1 MPSSGGSVSDAPMQK
16 TVDGQPHQLAYIT
29 PGEAQTLVDQGGK
42 PTMTNEGVMAYPPSD
57 NYGGNHS
64 SKSNEN
70 SASNQGSDRGHSR
83 FDSGSGY
90 YGGSTK
96 TTTTTSSNDNN
107 RENYISEQ
115 YNQPRSTSKSFDYE
129 TEVYKGDVN
138 IDAGYGQGKITS
150 AVYDAKTGKTNIE
163 QTVGIIDTATYQT
176 ANLQA
181 YLDSPDVSDKEKVS
195 TLNALQALSN
205 SNVKSSKLNN
215 VMGGQKTKDFVV
227 ENLDL
232 ALGNIKN
239 QTKNS
244 KYTSLIDENAKT
256 ARAQLDD
263 DGLVGVIKSGG
274 IIGTA
279 VNQLTDHF
287 KNNKALKTLGY
298 TGKVIK
304 EGGPS
309 GRGTDLLTG
318 VQSQGDRDAKN
329 QLAPN
334 APFIQTGT
342 QKPDSVAAKF
352 FGNSSNNFKFSF
364 ENEYG
369 KALARQKTLL
379 NKPSAVGLLAVN
391 QSPFYNWL
399 KDNSLDKGIL

>member
-1 MPSSGGSVSDAPMQK
+1 MSGG
-16 TVDGQPHQLAYIT
+16 
-29 PGEAQTLVDQGGK
+29 GG
-42 PTMTNEGVMAYPPSD
+42 
-57 NYGGNHS
+57 
-64 SKSNEN
+64 
-70 SASNQGSDRGHSR
+70 
-83 FDSGSGY
+83 GSGND
-90 YGGSTK
+90 G
-96 TTTTTSSNDNN
+96 SNDMQVSGM
-107 RENYISEQ
+107 EAAMSTEKGISTHAESRVGPSQSQRDNDGYSSMDNEEQ
-115 YNQPRSTSKSFDYE
+115 AAYDAKYSAPDTSTVGMASDSSFKDAQPPPGVSQAFDYE
-129 TEVYKGDVN
+129 TEAYQGDVN
-138 IDAGYGQGKITS
+138 IDAGYGPGKITS

-181 YLDSPDVSDKEKVS
+181 YLDSPDVSDKDKVS

-215 VMGGQKTKDFVV
+215 VMGGQDTKDFVV

-244 KYTSLIDENAKT
+244 KYTSLIDENART
-256 ARAQLDD
+256 AKQQLDD
-263 DGLVGVIKSGG
+263 DGLIGVIKQGG

-318 VQSQGDRDAKN
+318 VQSQGDRDAMN
-329 QLAPN
+329 QLAPS
-334 APFIQTGT
+334 APFITTGT
-342 QKPDSVAAKF
+342 QQPDSVAAKF
-352 FGNSSNNFKFSF
+352 FGNSANKFKFSF
-364 ENEYG
+364 QNEYG

>member
-1 MPSSGGSVSDAPMQK
+1 MSGGGGGSGNDGSNDMQVSGMEAAMSKEKGISTYAEQRHSPSQSQRDKDGYSSMDNEEQAAYDNFYSTPDTSTVGSVSNDSFRDA
-16 TVDGQPHQLAYIT
+16 QPP
-29 PGEAQTLVDQGGK
+29 PGVSQA
-42 PTMTNEGVMAYPPSD
+42 
-57 NYGGNHS
+57 
-64 SKSNEN
+64 
-70 SASNQGSDRGHSR
+70 
-83 FDSGSGY
+83 
-90 YGGSTK
+90 
-96 TTTTTSSNDNN
+96 
-107 RENYISEQ
+107 
-115 YNQPRSTSKSFDYE
+115 FDYE
-129 TEVYKGDVN
+129 TEAYKGDVN
-138 IDAGYGQGKITS
+138 VDAGYGPGKITS

-163 QTVGIIDTATYQT
+163 QTIGIIDTATYQT

-181 YLDSPDVSDKEKVS
+181 YLDSPDVSDKDKVQ
-195 TLNALQALSN
+195 TLNQLQALSN
-205 SNVKSSKLNN
+205 SNLKGSKLNN
-215 VMGGQKTKDFVV
+215 VQGKQTTKDFVID
-227 ENLDL
+227 NLEI
-232 ALGNIKN
+232 ALNNLKS

-244 KYTSLIDENAKT
+244 KYTSMIDET
-256 ARAQLDD
+256 ATTKAADLANKPLDT
-263 DGLVGVIKSGG
+263 VIKSGG

-279 VNQLTDHF
+279 FSQLTDHYR
-287 KNNKALKTLGY
+287 NNKALKTLGY

-318 VQSQGDRDAKN
+318 VQSQDDRDAMN

-334 APFIQTGT
+334 APFIQSGT

-364 ENEYG
+364 ENEYS

>member
-1 MPSSGGSVSDAPMQK
+1 MSGGGGGSGNDGSNDMQVSGMEAAMSTEKGISTHAESSV
-16 TVDGQPHQLAYIT
+16 GR
-29 PGEAQTLVDQGGK
+29 GNNQGNINDEFG
-42 PTMTNEGVMAYPPSD
+42 T
-57 NYGGNHS
+57 GGNVY
-64 SKSNEN
+64 
-70 SASNQGSDRGHSR
+70 
-83 FDSGSGY
+83 DSGPDT
-90 YGGSTK
+90 STVGMASDSK
-96 TTTTTSSNDNN
+96 DYFSSPQN
-107 RENYISEQ
+107 
-115 YNQPRSTSKSFDYE
+115 PPGVSTAFDYE
-129 TEVYKGDVN
+129 TEAYTGDNN

-215 VMGGQKTKDFVV
+215 VMGGQKTKNFVV

-279 VNQLTDHF
+279 VTQLTDHF

-318 VQSQGDRDAKN
+318 VQSQGDRDAMN

>member
-1 MPSSGGSVSDAPMQK
+1 MSGGGGGSGNNGSNDMQVSGM
-16 TVDGQPHQLAYIT
+16 
-29 PGEAQTLVDQGGK
+29 EAAMSTEKGISTHAESRVGRNQGNINDEFGQGGNVYDNSPDTSTVGMASDSK
-42 PTMTNEGVMAYPPSD
+42 DYFSSPQNPPGV
-57 NYGGNHS
+57 
-64 SKSNEN
+64 
-70 SASNQGSDRGHSR
+70 
-83 FDSGSGY
+83 
-90 YGGSTK
+90 STA
-96 TTTTTSSNDNN
+96 
-107 RENYISEQ
+107 
-115 YNQPRSTSKSFDYE
+115 FDYE
-129 TEVYKGDVN
+129 TEAYQGDVN

-181 YLDSPDVSDKEKVS
+181 YLDSPDVSDKDKVS

-215 VMGGQKTKDFVV
+215 VMGGQATKDFVV

-244 KYTSLIDENAKT
+244 KYTSQIDENART
-256 ARAQLDD
+256 AKQQLDD
-263 DGLVGVIKSGG
+263 DGLVGVIKQGG

-279 VNQLTDHF
+279 VTQLTDHF

-318 VQSQGDRDAKN
+318 VQSQGDRDAMN
-329 QLAPN
+329 QLAPS
-334 APFIQTGT
+334 APFITTGT
-342 QKPDSVAAKF
+342 QQPDSVAAKF
-352 FGNSSNNFKFSF
+352 FGNSANKFKFSF
-364 ENEYG
+364 QNEYG

>member
-1 MPSSGGSVSDAPMQK
+1 MSGGGGGSGNDGSNDMQVSGM
-16 TVDGQPHQLAYIT
+16 
-29 PGEAQTLVDQGGK
+29 EAAMSTEKGISTHAESRVGRNQGNINDEFGQGGNVYDNSPDTSTVGMASDSK
-42 PTMTNEGVMAYPPSD
+42 DYFSSPQNPPGV
-57 NYGGNHS
+57 
-64 SKSNEN
+64 
-70 SASNQGSDRGHSR
+70 
-83 FDSGSGY
+83 
-90 YGGSTK
+90 STA
-96 TTTTTSSNDNN
+96 
-107 RENYISEQ
+107 
-115 YNQPRSTSKSFDYE
+115 FDYE
-129 TEVYKGDVN
+129 TEAYTGDNN

-181 YLDSPDVSDKEKVS
+181 YLDSPDVSDKDKVS

-215 VMGGQKTKDFVV
+215 VMGGQATKDFVV

-244 KYTSLIDENAKT
+244 KYTSQIDENART
-256 ARAQLDD
+256 AKQQLDD
-263 DGLVGVIKSGG
+263 DGLVGVIKQGG

-279 VNQLTDHF
+279 VTQLTDHF

-318 VQSQGDRDAKN
+318 VQSQGDRDAMN
-329 QLAPN
+329 QLAPS
-334 APFIQTGT
+334 APFITTGT
-342 QKPDSVAAKF
+342 QQPDSVAAKF
-352 FGNSSNNFKFSF
+352 FGNSANKFKFSF
-364 ENEYG
+364 QNEYS
-369 KALARQKTLL
+369 KALANQKTLL

>member
-1 MPSSGGSVSDAPMQK
+1 MSGGGGGSGNDGSNDTQVSGM
-16 TVDGQPHQLAYIT
+16 
-29 PGEAQTLVDQGGK
+29 EAAMSKEKGIS
-42 PTMTNEGVMAYPPSD
+42 NYSD
-57 NYGGNHS
+57 T
-64 SKSNEN
+64 
-70 SASNQGSDRGHSR
+70 QISDRSFSPGGGDGPDYGYGDGKVDPGFQKANTSPRADTSTVGMASDSR
-83 FDSGSGY
+83 NFFDRPQSPPGVS
-90 YGGSTK
+90 
-96 TTTTTSSNDNN
+96 
-107 RENYISEQ
+107 Q
-115 YNQPRSTSKSFDYE
+115 AFDYE
-129 TEVYKGDVN
+129 TEAYQGDVN
-138 IDAGYGQGKITS
+138 IDAGYGPGKITS
-150 AVYDAKTGKTNIE
+150 AVYDAKTGKTKIE

-215 VMGGQKTKDFVV
+215 VMGGQKTKDFVI

-244 KYTSLIDENAKT
+244 KYTSLIDENART
-256 ARAQLDD
+256 AKQQLDD

-279 VNQLTDHF
+279 VTQLTDHF

-304 EGGPS
+304 ERS
-309 GRGTDLLTG
+309 NRGDDLLTG
-318 VQSQGDRDAKN
+318 VQSQDDRDAMN
-329 QLAPN
+329 QLAPS

-342 QKPDSVAAKF
+342 QQPDSVAAKF
-352 FGNSSNNFKFSF
+352 FGNSANKFKFSF

-369 KALARQKTLL
+369 KALARQNTLL

>member
-1 MPSSGGSVSDAPMQK
+1 MPSGGGGSGNGNDGSNDMQVSGIEAAFSTEKGISTHAESKVGGNQGNINDEFGSGGNVYDNSPDTSNVGIASDKTDYFKDPNTPPGVSRA
-16 TVDGQPHQLAYIT
+16 
-29 PGEAQTLVDQGGK
+29 
-42 PTMTNEGVMAYPPSD
+42 
-57 NYGGNHS
+57 
-64 SKSNEN
+64 
-70 SASNQGSDRGHSR
+70 
-83 FDSGSGY
+83 
-90 YGGSTK
+90 
-96 TTTTTSSNDNN
+96 
-107 RENYISEQ
+107 
-115 YNQPRSTSKSFDYE
+115 FDYE
-129 TEVYKGDVN
+129 TEAYKGDVN
-138 IDAGYGQGKITS
+138 IDDGYGGGKITS

-215 VMGGQKTKDFVV
+215 VMGGQDTKDFVI

-244 KYTSLIDENAKT
+244 KYTSLIDENART
-256 ARAQLDD
+256 AKQQLDD
-263 DGLVGVIKSGG
+263 DGLVGVIKQGG

-279 VNQLTDHF
+279 VTQLTDHF

-309 GRGTDLLTG
+309 GRGNELLTG
-318 VQSQGDRDAKN
+318 VQSQGDRDAMN

-334 APFIQTGT
+334 APFIQSGT